1 MEVIHVSGSN
11 IKFVAIALGIFCFW
25 TLFLK
30 DSNDYDVNVQTNVS
44 ASDGLDLKLI
54 GPLLKKAKDA
64 ETLEKLINDPAQG
77 VNNLDLN
84 EDDKVDYINVTE
96 YGKGSNRGFSLTSD
110 MGGGEIQEIATI
122 QIEKKGDNADV
133 QVQGNREIYG
143 NNSYYHSHMPGIGS
157 YLLMSYMFRPHPF
170 YYSRW
175 GYGYYPPYYRSYGRV
190 SHRAYSSRNT
200 ASRSNSNFRKSNT
213 NKMSSKITSPN
224 KGKSSSKVKAPLRN
238 PTKSQKS
245 FQKRNP
251 SKRARS
257 GGFGR
262 SSRGSVKRS
271 SSGRS
276 RGGFGRGK

>member
-1 MEVIHVSGSN
+1 VSGSN
-11 IKFVAIALGIFCFW
+11 IKFIAIALGIFCFW
-25 TLFLK
+25 TIFFK
-30 DSNDYDVNVQTNVS
+30 DSDNYDVKVQTNVQ
-44 ASDGLDLKLI
+44 ASDGLNLKLI

-64 ETLEKLINDPAQG
+64 EGLEKLLNDPSEG

-84 EDDKVDYINVTE
+84 EDEKVDYINVTE
-96 YGKGSNRGFSLTSD
+96 YGEGNNRGFSLTTD
-110 MGGGEIQEIATI
+110 MGGGEVQEIATV

-133 QVQGNREIYG
+133 QVQGNRQIYG
-143 NNSYYHSHMPGIGS
+143 NSNYYHSHMPGIGT

-190 SHRAYSSRNT
+190 SHGAYSSRT
-200 ASRSNSNFRKSNT
+200 ANARNNSNFSKSRT
-213 NKMSSKITSPN
+213 NKMNSKITSPN
-224 KGKSSSKVKAPLRN
+224 KGKSSSKVRAPLKN

-251 SKRARS
+251 SKRVRS